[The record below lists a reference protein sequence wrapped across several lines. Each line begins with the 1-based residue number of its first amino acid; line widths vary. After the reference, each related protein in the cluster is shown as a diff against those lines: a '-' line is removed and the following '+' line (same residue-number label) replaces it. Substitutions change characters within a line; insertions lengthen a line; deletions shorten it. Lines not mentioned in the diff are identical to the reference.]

1 MRLAPAG
8 TRYLLIAL
16 AVVLWEVLPRAGLI
30 APLFLPPLSQTLAA
44 GFGDARLYGAHLLVT
59 LSEVAISVVFACGGG
74 ILVGAVVGSV
84 PKLGR
89 LLLPLLSGIYAV
101 PLVVL
106 YPVFTAWFGIGS
118 ESKIV
123 FASIYGFFPTMLG
136 TAAGIATIDPQFMLA
151 ARAMGATLPQRIVR
165 VVVPAAIPT
174 VLSSFRI
181 GGALV
186 IVGVV
191 VSEMLI
197 SSAGIGYLI
206 TSYRTVLDSPHV
218 FAAIL
223 LVLVLA
229 VAFDGVVQLA
239 ERRTASWRLASRSAA
254 TRARPTGSRVAGAQ
268 PAVVAS

>member
-1 MRLAPAG
+1 MSLTPKQTRWLILA
-8 TRYLLIAL
+8 LV
-16 AVVLWEVLPRAGLI
+16 VVLWEGLPRAGLI
-30 APLFLPPLSQTLAA
+30 APLFLPPLTQTLAA
-44 GFGDARLYGAHLLVT
+44 GFGDIHSYASHLLVT
-59 LSEVAISVVFACGGG
+59 LGEVAVSLVFACGGG
-74 ILVGAVVGSV
+74 ILVGAILGSI
-84 PKLGR
+84 PKVGR
-89 LLLPLLSGIYAV
+89 LLLPLFSSLYAV
-101 PLVVL
+101 PLVIL

-118 ESKIV
+118 ESKIA

-136 TAAGIATIDPQFMLA
+136 TAAGIATIDPQYLVA
-151 ARAMGATLPQRIVR
+151 ARSMGANLPQRILR

-206 TSYRTVLDSPHV
+206 TSYRTVLDTPRV

-223 LVLVLA
+223 LVLILA
-229 VAFDGVVQLA
+229 IAFDGLVQLI
-239 ERRTASWRLASRSAA
+239 ERRTSAWRQSGRSPVIPGKAPRGSASAA
-254 TRARPTGSRVAGAQ
+254 AAP
-268 PAVVAS
+268 

>member
-1 MRLAPAG
+1 MAMTLSPRQTRLAIIG
-8 TRYLLIAL
+8 LGLI
-16 AVVLWEVLPRAGLI
+16 LWEALPRSGAI

-44 GFGDARLYGAHLLVT
+44 GFGDWQAYASHLLVT
-59 LSEVAISVVFACGGG
+59 LGEVAVSLVFACAGG
-74 ILVGAVVGSV
+74 ILAGAVLGSV
-84 PKLGR
+84 PKVGR
-89 LLLPLLSGIYAV
+89 LLLPLFSGLYAV

-118 ESKIV
+118 ESKIA
-123 FASIYGFFPTMLG
+123 FASIYGFFPTLLG
-136 TAAGIATIDPQFMLA
+136 TAAGIATIDPQYLLA
-151 ARAMGATLPQRIVR
+151 ARAMGASLPQQILR

-174 VLSSFRI
+174 VLSSFRM

-191 VSEMLI
+191 VSEMLT

-218 FAAIL
+218 FAAII

-229 VAFDGVVQLA
+229 VAFDGLVQLV
-239 ERRTASWRLASRSAA
+239 ERRTAAWRHASRTVAV
-254 TRARPTGSRVAGAQ
+254 RRPTPVAA
-268 PAVVAS
+268 

>member
-1 MRLAPAG
+1 MMKLQPAQ
-8 TRYLLIAL
+8 TRYLIVAL
-16 AVVLWEVLPRAGLI
+16 VVVLWELLPRAGLI
-30 APLFLPPLSQTLAA
+30 APLFLPPLTQTLAA
-44 GFGDARLYGAHLLVT
+44 GFGDAPAYASHLLVT
-59 LSEVAISVVFACGGG
+59 LGEVAVAMVFACGGG
-74 ILVGAVVGSV
+74 ILVGAILGSI

-89 LLLPLLSGIYAV
+89 FFLPLFSGFYAV

-118 ESKIV
+118 ESKIA
-123 FASIYGFFPTMLG
+123 FAAIYGFFPTMLG
-136 TAAGIATIDPQFMLA
+136 TAAGIVTIDPQYLLA
-151 ARAMGATLPQRIVR
+151 ARAMGASLPQRILR

-218 FAAIL
+218 FAAII

-229 VAFDGVVQLA
+229 VAFDGLVQLV
-239 ERRTASWRLASRSAA
+239 ERRTAAWRHASRGVAV
-254 TRARPTGSRVAGAQ
+254 RRPTPVAA
-268 PAVVAS
+268 

>member
-1 MRLAPAG
+1 MKLTPTQ
-8 TRYLLIAL
+8 TRYLIIAAL
-16 AVVLWEVLPRAGLI
+16 VVLWEVLPRAGLI
-30 APLFLPPLSQTLAA
+30 APLFLPPLTQTLAA
-44 GFGDARLYGAHLLVT
+44 GFGDARAYASHLLVT
-59 LSEVAISVVFACGGG
+59 LGEVAVSMIFACGGG

-89 LLLPLLSGIYAV
+89 LLLPLFSGFYAV

-136 TAAGIATIDPQFMLA
+136 TAAGIATIDPHYLVA
-151 ARAMGATLPQRIVR
+151 ARSMGATLPQRIVR

-191 VSEMLI
+191 VSEMLT

-206 TSYRTVLDSPHV
+206 TSYRTVLDSPRV
-218 FAAIL
+218 FAAII
-223 LVLVLA
+223 LVLILA
-229 VAFDGVVQLA
+229 VAFDALVQLA
-239 ERRTASWRLASRSAA
+239 ERRTAAWRQAGRAA
-254 TRARPTGSRVAGAQ
+254 AKTARGTRPGGAMQ
-268 PAVVAS
+268 PASVAP